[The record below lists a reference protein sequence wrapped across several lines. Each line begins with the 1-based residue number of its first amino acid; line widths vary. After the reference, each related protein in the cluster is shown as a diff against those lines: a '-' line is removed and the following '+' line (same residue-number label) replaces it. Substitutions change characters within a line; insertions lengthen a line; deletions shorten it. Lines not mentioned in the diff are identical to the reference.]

1 MMIFHKPNVLDTY
14 IDLDGFR
21 KRRRNN
27 AILLQMPVIL
37 TNSLSFIT

>member
-1 MMIFHKPNVLDTY
+1 MIFHKPNVLNRY

-27 AILLQMPVIL
+27 AILLQMLVIL
-37 TNSLSFIT
+37 TTSLNFIT